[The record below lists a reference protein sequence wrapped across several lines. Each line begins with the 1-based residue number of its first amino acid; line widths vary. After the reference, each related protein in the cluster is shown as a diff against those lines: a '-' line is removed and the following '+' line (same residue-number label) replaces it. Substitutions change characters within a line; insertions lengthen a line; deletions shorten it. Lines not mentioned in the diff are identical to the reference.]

1 MRYPGA
7 IWRPISRNY
16 GGRRS
21 STRGVILHVAVSESS
36 SLRGWFNDPRSGAS
50 SHLYVRRDGTLE
62 QYVDMRYTAW
72 TSGSGS
78 ATTIG
83 VETQGMGSGKW
94 TPQQVEALAQIVA
107 WAHREFG
114 VPLRVMTS
122 SKASERGVGY
132 HALGVP
138 ATSTQKT
145 RGISKTGGQLWSKAV
160 GKTCPGPERI
170 RQIPDII
177 ARAQALVGGKGASNQ
192 AAPAAPIE
200 EDDLPYSKDELIQ
213 AAAEG
218 VVRALGGKIAP
229 DALRTIVTEGAW
241 NAQVGSGEGRR
252 TLATALVNAE
262 AAAKAARAESA
273 ALRSVLAQTAG
284 GGSVDYDRIDQIVRE
299 AVASGIDVTV
309 TVPSKES

>member
-1 MRYPGA
+1 
-7 IWRPISRNY
+7 
-16 GGRRS
+16 
-21 STRGVILHVAVSESS
+21 ILHVAVSESS

-138 ATSTQKT
+138 ATSAQKA

-160 GKTCPGPERI
+160 GRP
-170 RQIPDII
+170 
-177 ARAQALVGGKGASNQ
+177 
-192 AAPAAPIE
+192 
-200 EDDLPYSKDELIQ
+200 
-213 AAAEG
+213 
-218 VVRALGGKIAP
+218 AP
-229 DALRTIVTEGAW
+229 DPSASSRCRRSSPALSRSSRARRAPRTQE
-241 NAQVGSGEGRR
+241 RR
-252 TLATALVNAE
+252 TRTTC
-262 AAAKAARAESA
+262 
-273 ALRSVLAQTAG
+273 RS
-284 GGSVDYDRIDQIVRE
+284 
-299 AVASGIDVTV
+299 
-309 TVPSKES
+309 

>member
-1 MRYPGA
+1 
-7 IWRPISRNY
+7 
-16 GGRRS
+16 
-21 STRGVILHVAVSESS
+21 ILHVAVSESS

-114 VPLRVMTS
+114 VPLRVMS
-122 SKASERGVGY
+122 SSTASERGVGY

-138 ATSTQKT
+138 ATSDQNA
-145 RGISKTGGQLWSKAV
+145 RGVSKTGGQLWSKAV

-170 RQIPDII
+170 KQVPEIV
-177 ARAQALVGGKGASNQ
+177 ARAKQIVAGAKGTTNTGT
-192 AAPAAPIE
+192 E
-200 EDDLPYSKDELIQ
+200 NEDDMPKLTDRITLSDSAKKHLNRDHISYGGSQ
-213 AAAEG
+213 QYAAAGGWEAMN
-218 VVRALGGKIAP
+218 RLPRMEATLKALAATVDVLAKSQGADSAAITKAVEEAVTE
-229 DALRTIVTEGAW
+229 ALRD
-241 NAQVGSGEGRR
+241 
-252 TLATALVNAE
+252 L
-262 AAAKAARAESA
+262 
-273 ALRSVLAQTAG
+273 
-284 GGSVDYDRIDQIVRE
+284 
-299 AVASGIDVTV
+299 
-309 TVPSKES
+309 

>member
-7 IWRPISRNY
+7 LWRPISRNY

-114 VPLRVMTS
+114 VLLRVMTS

-170 RQIPDII
+170 KQVPEIV
-177 ARAQALVGGKGASNQ
+177 ARAKQIVAGVKGATTSTGTEN
-192 AAPAAPIE
+192 
-200 EDDLPYSKDELIQ
+200 EDDMPKLTERVPLSGAAKDALNMKDISYGGATGYAAAGGWEALRRLPRIEATLKAQ
-213 AAAEG
+213 AAAITALSKAVG
-218 VVRALGGKIAP
+218 ADAAAITRAVEKAVTE
-229 DALRTIVTEGAW
+229 ALRDLEI
-241 NAQVGSGEGRR
+241 
-252 TLATALVNAE
+252 TLKVE
-262 AAAKAARAESA
+262 
-273 ALRSVLAQTAG
+273 
-284 GGSVDYDRIDQIVRE
+284 D
-299 AVASGIDVTV
+299 
-309 TVPSKES
+309 